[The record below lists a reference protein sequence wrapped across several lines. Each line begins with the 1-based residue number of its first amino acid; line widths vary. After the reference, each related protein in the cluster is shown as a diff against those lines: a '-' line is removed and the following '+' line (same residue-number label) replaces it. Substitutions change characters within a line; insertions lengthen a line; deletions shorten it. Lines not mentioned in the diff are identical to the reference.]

1 MYVSF
6 KKFKMIK
13 YPSMKWVSP
22 LSLQKQSSGGA
33 LLTQT
38 ISLQIFK
45 RLQDCKFI
53 KKETLAQ
60 VFSCAFCEISKKT
73 FYYRTPLVAASVS
86 SNDHSS
92 LDIIRLIQREFQF
105 SWKTMFS
112 STFLACKSKMFVV
125 MCNVI
130 VVIYLFLTDAKKS
143 CSQKSVKH
151 L

>member
-13 YPSMKWVSP
+13 YPSMKSVSP
-22 LSLQKQSSGGA
+22 VYLFRSSRLEVLCLRRPYHSKFLKDYRTA
-33 LLTQT
+33 TLLK
-38 ISLQIFK
+38 K
-45 RLQDCKFI
+45 RLWHRC
-53 KKETLAQ
+53 
-60 VFSCAFCEISKKT
+60 FSYAFCEISKKT
-73 FYYRTPLVAASVS
+73 FYYRTPQVAASVS

-92 LDIIRLIQREFQF
+92 LDIVRLIQREFHC
-105 SWKTMFS
+105 WEFS
-112 STFLACKSKMFVV
+112 STFLACKSKKFVV

-130 VVIYLFLTDAKKS
+130 VIIYLFLTDTKKS